1 MGFVV
6 ADWRRTV
13 AKGNGESRGGRA
25 LNTEALSFGATIAV
39 LVLQGLNLYITVN
52 MKLWTTNNF
61 VRKDDL
67 AHLCPVRAH
76 YEHEHR

>member
-1 MGFVV
+1 M
-6 ADWRRTV
+6 
-13 AKGNGESRGGRA
+13 
-25 LNTEALSFGATIAV
+25 NTEALSFGATIAV

-76 YEHEHR
+76 YDREHH